1 MMNTA
6 QAHAHRNNLFCL
18 LAESRLAWMGWLT
31 VLALCCV
38 VLPAPGCYSYL
49 HRLELQTSRWVRS
62 SECFDAALP
71 RMEDD
76 WTEILMKYCYLL
88 FAIHCQIKTFFSLRN
103 LSIPVPQGDP
113 LRHLG
118 QFKDCQVNI
127 KDFTSI
133 HNLLQFSQIILE
145 IFFQCSILTKIN
157 IFQLSRSSLAK
168 VSVRN
173 ERISR

>member
-76 WTEILMKYCYLL
+76 WTEILMMYCYLL
-88 FAIHCQIKTFFSLRN
+88 FTVKSKQIKIFSLRN
-103 LSIPVPQGDP
+103 LSGNELIHPGSSRWSSLPPGSVQRLPSQYQRLHIHPQSAAIFP
-113 LRHLG
+113 NNLR
-118 QFKDCQVNI
+118 
-127 KDFTSI
+127 
-133 HNLLQFSQIILE
+133 
-145 IFFQCSILTKIN
+145 N
-157 IFQLSRSSLAK
+157 IF
-168 VSVRN
+168 SVFHLDQN
-173 ERISR
+173 KYISTQ